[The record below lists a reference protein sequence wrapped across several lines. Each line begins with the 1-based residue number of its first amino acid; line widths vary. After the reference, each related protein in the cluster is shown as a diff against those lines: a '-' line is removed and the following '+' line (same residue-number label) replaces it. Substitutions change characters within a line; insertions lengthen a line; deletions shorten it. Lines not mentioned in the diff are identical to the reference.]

1 MTSYHIA
8 CAVSIWQVSTLHQFR
23 SWISA
28 IIEIPHQATWKHAW
42 ISFRKCDKHRTRN
55 IFIYALRAPRER
67 LYHHHHQQSQA
78 WSLDNKQFADQQT
91 LHKSPKK
98 KPIKKKIK
106 KWNIKTLQYYIF
118 FDLFLICFYL
128 KIFKNIL
135 EISVTPF

>member
-28 IIEIPHQATWKHAW
+28 TIEIPHQATWKHAW

-67 LYHHHHQQSQA
+67 LYHHHQQSQA
-78 WSLDNKQFADQQT
+78 WSLDNKQFADQQS

-98 KPIKKKIK
+98 KKTHKKENK
-106 KWNIKTLQYYIF
+106 KMKYQDIAILYF